1 MIKLKKCSTIYYV
14 GLWIT
19 ILFYKKDMEK
29 QEVDKVIEKW
39 NEILNTVKKEHE
51 ISDVSFDTWMRPLE
65 VYSIE
70 GNTLYILVPSE
81 QMALSYISKKYY
93 LPLKVAIAE
102 ITGTEYEIE
111 FILPEQANKLNLK
124 KSQVRKVSS
133 LNGSNSNL
141 NPNYTFETFV
151 VGNNNRFAQSAS
163 LAVAESPG
171 EAYNPLY
178 IYGGPGLGK
187 THLMH
192 SIGHFILD
200 QKPDTKVIYVTSEEF
215 TNEVI
220 ESIRNGNA
228 SSMTKFRDKY
238 RTVDVLMI
246 DDIQF
251 IIGKESTQEEFFHTF
266 NALQTQGKQIILTS
280 DKPPKEM
287 ETLEERI
294 RSRFEWGLMADIG
307 VPDYETRM
315 AILRKKAESD
325 NFSISDDIL
334 NYIATNIKSNVR
346 ELEGALNKLLAY
358 NNLVGMP
365 ITMEIAEKEL
375 QNIITPDKPKE
386 ITPQLIIEVVSEH
399 CHISLDQMMSKNRS
413 SEIAK
418 PRQIAMYLCKNLTD
432 IPLDTIGALLGG
444 RDHSTIIHG
453 VKKITQEYETNES
466 TRTLIETIKKK
477 INPN

>member
-1 MIKLKKCSTIYYV
+1 M
-14 GLWIT
+14 
-19 ILFYKKDMEK
+19 
-29 QEVDKVIEKW
+29 DKIIEKW
-39 NEILNTVKKEHE
+39 DEILNTVKREYE
-51 ISDVSFDTWMRPLE
+51 ISDVSFDTWIRPLE
-65 VYSIE
+65 VFAIE

-81 QMALSYISKKYY
+81 QMALTYISKKY
-93 LPLKVAIAE
+93 LAPLRVAIVE
-102 ITGTEYEIE
+102 ITEIEYDIE
-111 FILPEQANKLNLK
+111 FILPEQAKNLK
-124 KSQVRKVSS
+124 ISNKPAKKAASVS
-133 LNGSNSNL
+133 GDDSNL
-141 NPNYTFETFV
+141 NPNYTFDTFV
-151 VGNNNRFAQSAS
+151 VGNNNRFAHSAS

-171 EAYNPLY
+171 EAYKRLY

-192 SIGHFILD
+192 SIGHFILNQD
-200 QKPDTKVIYVTSEEF
+200 PNAKVIYVTSEEF

-238 RTVDVLMI
+238 RKVDVLMI

-251 IIGKESTQEEFFHTF
+251 LIGKESTQDEFVHTF

-325 NFSISDDIL
+325 KFDIDDEVL
-334 NYIATNIKSNVR
+334 SYIANNIKSNVR

-358 NNLVGMP
+358 NNLVHIP

-375 QNIITPDKPKE
+375 SNIITPDKPRE

-399 CHISLDQMMSKNRS
+399 FHISVDQMISKTRS
-413 SEIAK
+413 SDVAK
-418 PRQIAMYLCKNLTD
+418 PRQIAMYLCKNMTD
-432 IPLDTIGALLGG
+432 SPLDTIGSLLGG

-453 VKKITQEYETNES
+453 IKKVTEEYDTNET

>member
-1 MIKLKKCSTIYYV
+1 
-14 GLWIT
+14 
-19 ILFYKKDMEK
+19 ME
-29 QEVDKVIEKW
+29 KVIEKW
-39 NEILNTVKKEHE
+39 EEIINTVKKEHE
-51 ISDVSFDTWMRPLE
+51 LSEVSFDTWIRPLE
-65 VYSIE
+65 VYGID
-70 GNTLYILVPSE
+70 GNKLYILVPSE
-81 QMALSYISKKYY
+81 QMGLSYISKKYY

-102 ITGTEYEIE
+102 ITGTEYDIE
-111 FILPEQANKLNLK
+111 FILPDQAD
-124 KSQVRKVSS
+124 S
-133 LNGSNSNL
+133 LSIKGSNNKSKKQPSAKADRSNL
-141 NPNYTFETFV
+141 NPNYTFDTFV
-151 VGNNNRFAQSAS
+151 VGNNNRFAHSAS

-325 NFSISDDIL
+325 NFIINDDIL
-334 NYIATNIKSNVR
+334 DYIANNIKSNIR

-358 NNLVGMP
+358 HNLENVN

-375 QNIITPDKPKE
+375 ANIITPDKPRE

-399 CHISLDQMMSKNRS
+399 FHISVDQMMSKNRS
-413 SEIAK
+413 SDIAK
-418 PRQIAMYLCKNLTD
+418 PRQIAMYLCKTMTSSS
-432 IPLDTIGALLGG
+432 LDAVGALLGG

-453 VKKITQEYETNES
+453 VKKVSEEYDNNES

>member
-1 MIKLKKCSTIYYV
+1 MDILIEQ
-14 GLWIT
+14 WET
-19 ILFYKKDMEK
+19 IL
-29 QEVDKVIEKW
+29 Q
-39 NEILNTVKKEHE
+39 TVKKEHE

-65 VYSIE
+65 IYAVD
-70 GNTLYILVPSE
+70 GNKLYILVPLQ
-81 QMALSYISKKYY
+81 QMALGYISKKYY

-102 ITGTEYEIE
+102 ITGTEYDIQ
-111 FILPEQANKLNLK
+111 FLLPDQAA
-124 KSQVRKVSS
+124 S
-133 LNGSNSNL
+133 LNVESAPQKPAVNTNAAADHANL
-141 NPNYTFETFV
+141 NPNYRFETFV

-200 QKPDTKVIYVTSEEF
+200 RNPQTKVIYVTSEDF

-220 ESIRNGNA
+220 DSIRNGN
-228 SSMTKFRDKY
+228 SSAMSKLRDKY

-280 DKPPKEM
+280 DKPPKDM

-307 VPDYETRM
+307 MPDYETRM
-315 AILRKKAESD
+315 AILKKKAESD
-325 NFSISDDIL
+325 RFKISDEVLD
-334 NYIATNIKSNVR
+334 YIAQNIRSNIR
-346 ELEGALNKLLAY
+346 ELEGALNKLLAFHK
-358 NNLVGMP
+358 LEHTD
-365 ITMEIAEKEL
+365 ITMSIAEREL
-375 QNIITPDKPKE
+375 SNIITPDQPRE

-399 CHISLDQMMSKNRS
+399 FHISVDQMISKNRS
-413 SEIAK
+413 SDIAK
-418 PRQIAMYLCKNLTD
+418 PRQIAMYLCKNMTSNS
-432 IPLDTIGALLGG
+432 LDVIGSLLGG

-453 VKKITQEYETNES
+453 IKKVTEEYEHNES
-466 TRTLIETIKKK
+466 TRQMIETIKKK

>member
-1 MIKLKKCSTIYYV
+1 
-14 GLWIT
+14 
-19 ILFYKKDMEK
+19 
-29 QEVDKVIEKW
+29 VDKVIEKW
-39 NEILNTVKKEHE
+39 DEILETVKKEHE
-51 ISDVSFDTWMRPLE
+51 ISDVSFDTWMRPLK
-65 VYSIE
+65 VFAVE

-81 QMALSYISKKYY
+81 QMALSYIQKKYY

-102 ITGTEYEIE
+102 ITGNEYDIN
-111 FILPEQANKLNLK
+111 FILPDQAESLHIKGKNRKLAR
-124 KSQVRKVSS
+124 KSSS
-133 LNGSNSNL
+133 SKADHSNL

-151 VGNNNRFAQSAS
+151 VGNNNRFAQSAA

-200 QKPDTKVIYVTSEEF
+200 QKPDTRVIYVTSEEF

-307 VPDYETRM
+307 LPDYETRM

-325 NFSISDDIL
+325 NFLIDGDIL
-334 NYIATNIKSNVR
+334 DYIANNIKSNIR
-346 ELEGALNKLLAY
+346 ELEGALNRLIAFH
-358 NNLVGMP
+358 NLENVE
-365 ITMEIAEKEL
+365 ITMEIAQREL
-375 QNIITPDKPKE
+375 ANIITPDKPRE

-399 CHISLDQMMSKNRS
+399 FHISMDQMISKGRS
-413 SEIAK
+413 KDIAK
-418 PRQIAMYLCKNLTD
+418 PRQIAMYLCKTMTSSS
-432 IPLDTIGALLGG
+432 LDTVGSLLGG

-453 VKKITQEYETNES
+453 IRMVSEDYEKNES

>member
-1 MIKLKKCSTIYYV
+1 MDK
-14 GLWIT
+14 
-19 ILFYKKDMEK
+19 IL
-29 QEVDKVIEKW
+29 EKW
-39 NEILNTVKKEHE
+39 NEILKTVKEEHE
-51 ISDVSFDTWMRPLE
+51 LTDVSFDAWIRPLE
-65 VYSIE
+65 VFAVE
-70 GNTLYILVPSE
+70 DNKLYILVPSE
-81 QMALSYISKKYY
+81 QMGLSYISKKYY
-93 LPLKVAIAE
+93 LPLKVAVAE
-102 ITGTEYEIE
+102 IIGKEYEIE
-111 FILPEQANKLNLK
+111 FILPDQAKNLSFKNKNKNEIPNKINTLK
-124 KSQVRKVSS
+124 
-133 LNGSNSNL
+133 NENSNL

-192 SIGHFILD
+192 SIGHFILE
-200 QKPDTKVIYVTSEEF
+200 QNPNTKVIYVTSEEF

-325 NFSISDDIL
+325 KFNIDDDIL
-334 NYIATNIKSNVR
+334 NYIATNIKSNIR
-346 ELEGALNKLLAY
+346 ELEGALNKLLAF
-358 NNLVGMP
+358 NNLENTP
-365 ITMEIAEKEL
+365 ITMEIAEREL
-375 QNIITPDKPKE
+375 ANIITPDKPRE

-399 CHISLDQMMSKNRS
+399 FHISVDQMISKNRS
-413 SEIAK
+413 RDIAK
-418 PRQIAMYLCKNLTD
+418 PRQIAMYLCKNMTSS
-432 IPLDTIGALLGG
+432 PLDAIGQLLGG

-453 VKKITQEYETNES
+453 IRSVTDEYESNES
-466 TRTLIETIKKK
+466 TRDLIETIKKK

>member
-1 MIKLKKCSTIYYV
+1 MDL
-14 GLWIT
+14 
-19 ILFYKKDMEK
+19 IL
-29 QEVDKVIEKW
+29 EKW
-39 NEILNTVKKEHE
+39 DEILRTVKTEHD
-51 ISDVSFDTWMRPLE
+51 ISDISFDTWIRPLE
-65 VYSIE
+65 VYGIE
-70 GNTLYILVPSE
+70 NNTLYILVPSE
-81 QMALSYISKKYY
+81 QMTLSYISKKYY

-102 ITGTEYEIE
+102 ITGNEYEIK
-111 FILPEQANKLNLK
+111 FILPEQANNIKTGQAK
-124 KSQVRKVSS
+124 TKKVSFS
-133 LNGSNSNL
+133 DKADKSNL
-141 NPNYTFETFV
+141 NPNYTFDTFV
-151 VGNNNRFAQSAS
+151 VGSNNRFAHSAS

-192 SIGHFILD
+192 SIGHFILERN
-200 QKPDTKVIYVTSEEF
+200 PDAKIIYVTSEEF

-220 ESIRNGNA
+220 ESIRSGNA
-228 SSMTKFRDKY
+228 AAMNKLREKY
-238 RTVDVLMI
+238 RTIDVFMI
-246 DDIQF
+246 DDVQF

-266 NALQTQGKQIILTS
+266 NALHSAGKQIILTS

-307 VPDYETRM
+307 TPDYETRM
-315 AILRKKAESD
+315 AILRKKIEADEMSL
-325 NFSISDDIL
+325 SDDIL
-334 NYIATNIKSNVR
+334 NYIATNIKSNIR

-358 NNLVGMP
+358 SNLEKTE
-365 ITMEIAEKEL
+365 ITMDIAIKEL

-399 CHISLDQMMSKNRS
+399 FQISLDQMISKNRS
-413 SEIAK
+413 KDIAR
-418 PRQIAMYLCKNLTD
+418 PRQIAMYLCKNMTD
-432 IPLDTIGALLGG
+432 TPLDSIGALLGG

-453 VKKITQEYETNES
+453 VQKISDEYESDDNTKN
-466 TRTLIETIKKK
+466 LIDTIKKK